1 MKQVLLLK
9 LKKQTSK
16 NVAETKFKAMNSH
29 LLNVFCFKEFEKN
42 LGFLLEV
49 GYDSRITHI
58 KTRCCYRPW
67 KQ

>member
-49 GYDSRITHI
+49 GYDSKITHI

>member
-29 LLNVFCFKEFEKN
+29 LLNVFRFKEFEKN

-49 GYDSRITHI
+49 GYDSKIIHI

-67 KQ
+67 

>member
-49 GYDSRITHI
+49 GYDSKITYI